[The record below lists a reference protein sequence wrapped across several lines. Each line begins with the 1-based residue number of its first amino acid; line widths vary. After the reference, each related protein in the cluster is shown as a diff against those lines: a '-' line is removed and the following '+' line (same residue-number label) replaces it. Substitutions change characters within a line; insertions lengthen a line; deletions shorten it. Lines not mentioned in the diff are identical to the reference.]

1 MLKKLLSISLLITL
15 LSACASTPINR
26 QGAIKPKPFI
36 TPYEYYSQLKPAVQT
51 GPTDPIKPVEYQTLG
66 EDTKEDHTQAIVVGS
81 IIGALTIGGIVAGVL
96 LLKK

>member
-1 MLKKLLSISLLITL
+1 MIKKLLSLTLLATL

-36 TPYEYYSQLKPAVQT
+36 TPYEYFSQIKPAVQT
-51 GPTDPIKPVEYQTLG
+51 EPTPAIRPVEYQTLG

-81 IIGALTIGGIVAGVL
+81 VIGALTIGGIVAGIL
-96 LLKK
+96 LLK

>member
-1 MLKKLLSISLLITL
+1 MIKKLLSLILLSTL

-36 TPYEYYSQLKPAVQT
+36 TPYEYFSQIKPAVQT
-51 GPTDPIKPVEYQTLG
+51 EPTPAIRPVEYQTLG

-81 IIGALTIGGIVAGVL
+81 VIGALTIGGIVAGIL
-96 LLKK
+96 LLK